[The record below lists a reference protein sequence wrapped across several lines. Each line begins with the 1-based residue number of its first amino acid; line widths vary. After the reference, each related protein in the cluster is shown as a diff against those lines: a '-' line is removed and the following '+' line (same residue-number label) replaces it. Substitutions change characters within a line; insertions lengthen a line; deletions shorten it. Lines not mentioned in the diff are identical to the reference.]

1 MNARDGGIAAL
12 VDSSNV
18 RRESGLSHHV
28 KHCVVA
34 FLRRK
39 HASSREL
46 FHLRTVLR
54 LRIVA
59 LRLTD
64 FSSRG
69 FAQTE
74 DLCANI
80 LNEKLIG
87 NIGYPTLGRACQR
100 E

>member
-18 RRESGLSHHV
+18 RRKSGLSHHV

-46 FHLRTVLR
+46 FHLRTVLHN
-54 LRIVA
+54 IVA

-64 FSSRG
+64 SSSRG

-80 LNEKLIG
+80 LNKKLIG

>member
-12 VDSSNV
+12 VDSCNV
-18 RRESGLSHHV
+18 RRKSGLSHHV

-46 FHLRTVLR
+46 FHLRTVLHN
-54 LRIVA
+54 IVA

-80 LNEKLIG
+80 LNKKLIG